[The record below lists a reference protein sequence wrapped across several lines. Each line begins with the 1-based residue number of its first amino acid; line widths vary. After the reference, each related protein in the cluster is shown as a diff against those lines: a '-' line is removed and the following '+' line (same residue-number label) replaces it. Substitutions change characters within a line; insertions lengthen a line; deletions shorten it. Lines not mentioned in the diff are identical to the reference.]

1 MRKIYLATSAVLST
15 LIIFQNANAQG
26 SFQYAY
32 SGKSAYN
39 SSSNAKSVEVNHSS
53 TTKYTSYPNP
63 SVKGVNIQFTTY
75 NSGDY
80 EVQLVNGNGH
90 KVFGQKFALNKNN
103 SIKIEWPQKPMPG
116 IYYLKVKDLNTSFE
130 ETSRLQVM

>member
-15 LIIFQNANAQG
+15 LIIFQNTNAQG
-26 SFQYAY
+26 AFQYAY

-39 SSSNAKSVEVNHSS
+39 SNVRSVEVNHSS
-53 TTKYTSYPNP
+53 STKYTPYPNP
-63 SVKGVNIQFTTY
+63 SVKGVNIQFATY
-75 NSGDY
+75 TSGDY

-90 KVFGQKFALNKNN
+90 KVFGQKYALNKNN

-116 IYYLKVKDLNTSFE
+116 IYYLKVKDLNTSIE